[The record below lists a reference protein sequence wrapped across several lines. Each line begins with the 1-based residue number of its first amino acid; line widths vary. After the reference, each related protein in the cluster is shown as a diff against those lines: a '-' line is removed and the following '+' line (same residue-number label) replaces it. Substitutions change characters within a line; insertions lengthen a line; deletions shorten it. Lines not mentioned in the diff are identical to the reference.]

1 MEGKSTVIFKSAF
14 LCIYMHVLEHVYTCV
29 FLDLLNFCQR
39 QNIQDND
46 ITGITRKVPAR
57 ILEIILFEG
66 NS

>member
-1 MEGKSTVIFKSAF
+1 M
-14 LCIYMHVLEHVYTCV
+14 YMHVLEHVYTCV